1 MLGFTRP
8 LVISNFQINLKN
20 HLLSAIFSKLPFNPT
35 YTLRIQHKPMQQTPS
50 TQSIKYIGS
59 KLKLIPQ
66 VLELIKKVNA
76 KTILDGFSGT
86 TRVSQALA
94 KLGYTV
100 MCNDIAPWSKV
111 FGTCYLLSTKPKEA
125 YQPLIDHLNAVP
137 PVDGWFTEHYGG
149 RTNNGCAIQTDGLKK
164 PWQRHNTRKL
174 DAVRQEIQI
183 LNLDPVEKAVALTSL
198 ILALDRVDSTLG
210 HFSAYLKDWAPR
222 AYKALRLEV
231 PEVFASEGDHKV
243 YQTDIFELVPRVSV
257 DLAYFDPPYGSNNEK
272 MPPSRVRY
280 AAYYHLWKSVVLFDK
295 PTLFGK
301 AKRREDT
308 SDLLAASVFEEFRC
322 NDDGRFI
329 AVEAIANLI
338 RITQARWILLSYSSG
353 GRATAQQLNEVMQS
367 NGKLL
372 AALELDYKKNVMAG
386 MKWTNEWVSA
396 AEKPNREFL
405 FLLQKN
411 KTPS

>member
-1 MLGFTRP
+1 
-8 LVISNFQINLKN
+8 
-20 HLLSAIFSKLPFNPT
+20 
-35 YTLRIQHKPMQQTPS
+35 MQQPLPPFHTPP

-66 VLELIKKVNA
+66 VLELVKKVDA

-100 MCNDIAPWSKV
+100 ISNDIAPWSKI
-111 FGTCYLLSTKPKEA
+111 FGTCYLLNTKPRDA

-137 PVDGWFTEHYGG
+137 SIDGWFTEHYGG
-149 RTNNGCAIQTDGLKK
+149 HANSGCAIQEDGLKK
-164 PWQRHNTRKL
+164 PWQFHNTRKL
-174 DAVRQEIQI
+174 DAIRQEIET
-183 LNLDPVEKAVALTSL
+183 LKLDPIEKAVALTSL

-210 HFSAYLKDWAPR
+210 HFSAYLREWAPR
-222 AYKALRLEV
+222 AYKELVLKV
-231 PEVFASEGDHKV
+231 PEIFTSEGDHQV
-243 YQTDIFELVPRVSV
+243 HQADIFELVPRVSV

-301 AKRREDT
+301 AKRRKDT
-308 SDLLAASVFEEFRC
+308 SDPLAASIFEEFRR
-322 NDDGRFI
+322 NDDGQFI
-329 AVEAIANLI
+329 AVQAVAKLI
-338 RITQARWILLSYSSG
+338 RETQARWILLSYSSG

-372 AALELDYKKNVMAG
+372 TVLELDYKKNVMAG
-386 MKWTNEWVSA
+386 MRWTHEWVDI
-396 AEKPNREFL
+396 AEDPNREFL
-405 FLLQKN
+405 FLLEKN
-411 KTPS
+411 RFLI

>member
-1 MLGFTRP
+1 
-8 LVISNFQINLKN
+8 
-20 HLLSAIFSKLPFNPT
+20 
-35 YTLRIQHKPMQQTPS
+35 MQQTFLPFQTPP

-59 KLKLIPQ
+59 KLKLIPHI
-66 VLELIKKVNA
+66 LHPKKSTPSHNV
-76 KTILDGFSGT
+76 LDGFAGT

-100 MCNDIAPWSKV
+100 VCNDIAPWSKV
-111 FGTCYLLSTKPKEA
+111 FATCYLRNTKPREA
-125 YQPLIDHLNAVP
+125 YQPLIDHLNAVS

-149 RTNNGCAIQTDGLKK
+149 HANGGCAIQTDGLKK
-164 PWQRHNTRKL
+164 PWQLHNTRKL
-174 DAVRQEIQI
+174 DAIRQEIET
-183 LNLDPVEKAVALTSL
+183 LNLDPVDNSVALTSL

-222 AYKALRLEV
+222 AYKALVLEV
-231 PEVFASEGDHKV
+231 PEVFTSEGEHEV
-243 YQTDIFELVPRVSV
+243 HQTDIFELVPRVSV

-322 NDDGRFI
+322 DTDGHFI
-329 AVEAIANLI
+329 AVAAIANLI
-338 RITQARWILLSYSSG
+338 QMTQARWVLLSYSSG
-353 GRATAQQLNEVMQS
+353 GRATAEQLNEVMQN
-367 NGKLL
+367 NGELL
-372 AALELDYKKNVMAG
+372 AAVELDYKKNVMAG
-386 MKWTNEWVSA
+386 MKWTHEWVNA
-396 AEKPNREFL
+396 TEKPNREFL
-405 FLLQKN
+405 FLLEKFF
-411 KTPS
+411 